1 MGEPALATDT
11 KLELARSLVEHLE
24 QGANDDA
31 LTLIAKLAGFRD
43 SLLFQEVGRLT
54 RELHDSINGFV
65 IDSNIADI
73 AQSEMP
79 DAAERL
85 GYVIQMTEDG
95 ANTTLGAVE
104 SAMPLAETLQ
114 KDSQHLAESWQ
125 KFNARQLTV
134 DDFRELSGELSV
146 RVKLENF
153 QIKGRGLSGVQELV
167 EATGNLLNHGV
178 SLVSGESAAVTA
190 TLPDGDVIGQQK
202 LVYVTNVD
210 NAVVLSVTSHGT
222 SDPES
227 FTAGAAGQSL
237 LLVWDGTVWQTV
249 AGNLPTT

>member
-1 MGEPALATDT
+1 MSEPKMAYVNNGSVPEQHDSAAAAADPGAVQLLAGALAVVAGMEAAVAGEAYAVHRDGDFDAVCASGVTFSKGDEVYWDVSNET
-11 KLELARSLVEHLE
+11 AVTATAS
-24 QGANDDA
+24 GALA
-31 LTLIAKLAGFRD
+31 LTY
-43 SLLFQEVGRLT
+43 
-54 RELHDSINGFV
+54 
-65 IDSNIADI
+65 
-73 AQSEMP
+73 
-79 DAAERL
+79 RL
-85 GYVIQMTEDG
+85 GT
-95 ANTTLGAVE
+95 
-104 SAMPLAETLQ
+104 
-114 KDSQHLAESWQ
+114 
-125 KFNARQLTV
+125 ARAAK
-134 DDFRELSGELSV
+134 LSGELSV